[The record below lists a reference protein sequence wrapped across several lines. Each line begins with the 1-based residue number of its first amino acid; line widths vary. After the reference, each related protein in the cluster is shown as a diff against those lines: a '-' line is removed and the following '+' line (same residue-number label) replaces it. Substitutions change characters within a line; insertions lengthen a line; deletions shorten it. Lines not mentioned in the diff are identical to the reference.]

1 MGLLTTRSP
10 NVSSRAPSHRPSQ
23 PATSSVDPAIAYFTE
38 LHRHVVRLLSSR
50 PFEADDVAQTVVV
63 RWWEHR
69 HMLMQRYPDPQRFAR
84 VVTRH
89 TLISWQRSQRSQ
101 RCEGARL
108 HTQPDGSLRP
118 AREWV
123 SGNRSHHSADGIDRG
138 ELFDHQAASSDSI
151 DDIVTNRLFAQQHRH
166 IAYRGLSFDDIE
178 LFEMVNVHEF
188 RVSELAAIK
197 GCARETLAR
206 RLSRIR
212 TTIAANRAAL
222 DTAAPSTAAHDTAAH
237 SSEPA
242 Q

>member
-1 MGLLTTRSP
+1 MGLLTTRSLT
-10 NVSSRAPSHRPSQ
+10 VSSRAHSHRLQQPSLGSID
-23 PATSSVDPAIAYFTE
+23 PATAYFTE

-50 PFEADDVAQTVVV
+50 PFEADDVAQTVVL

-69 HMLMQRYPDPQRFAR
+69 AMLIQRYPDPQRFAR

-89 TLISWQRSQRSQ
+89 TLISWQRSQRAQ

-108 HTQPDGSLRP
+108 YSRTDGSQRP

-123 SGNRSHHSADGIDRG
+123 SGNRPIHTADGG
-138 ELFDHQAASSDSI
+138 EGGEVFDHQASASDPI
-151 DDIVTNRLFAQQHRH
+151 DDLVTNRLFVQQHRYV
-166 IAYRGLSFDDIE
+166 AYRGLSSDDIE
-178 LFEMVNVHEF
+178 LFEMVAVHEF
-188 RVSELAAIK
+188 RVSELAAIR

-212 TTIAANRAAL
+212 ATIAANSAAL
-222 DTAAPSTAAHDTAAH
+222 GAATHASAAHE
-237 SSEPA
+237 SESA